1 MNDDLKY
8 KPQPMRR
15 EEYDALL
22 TLIDYNRADELAHWQ
37 SVGQPTDGHVW
48 NSIQLLNGYTSRCM
62 VEKKPTNG
70 TKQSAF
76 AKENKDADN

>member
-1 MNDDLKY
+1 MNDDMKY

-48 NSIQLLNGYTSRCM
+48 NSIQVLNSYTGRCM

-76 AKENKDADN
+76 AKEKTDANV